1 MSGVK
6 RRLKDTDGMIF
17 IPLGTLSALLRY
29 LCGGRYRIPAVP
41 IKVMRCNARLALI
54 FWLFVETGG

>member
-1 MSGVK
+1 
-6 RRLKDTDGMIF
+6 MIF
-17 IPLGTLSALLRY
+17 VALGTLSLLPSY

-54 FWLFVETGG
+54 FLAHQEIEWMNLMGNVA

>member
-1 MSGVK
+1 
-6 RRLKDTDGMIF
+6 MIF
-17 IPLGTLSALLRY
+17 VALGTLSLLPSY

-54 FWLFVETGG
+54 FWQAKK